1 MTALALGI
9 VIGFLMCIPVG
20 PINVWVVNTLIKHN
34 FRSAFSIAL
43 GGALMDFTYFMVIL
57 SGLSFFR
64 FSPTT
69 VLILKIIGVLFL
81 LVFGVRE
88 IFYRPK
94 VLNDQEKALKK
105 IPHSSSFFL
114 MGVLI
119 YTSNPTLIA
128 TMTGLAAMI
137 KSWGLFNEGLVNHT
151 LLSLGL
157 AAGSTLWFFILLKGV
172 MKYQARIPERFF
184 KVFARSSGVLI
195 VLFSIYMAFNVY
207 KEISL

>member
-1 MTALALGI
+1 MIALGLGI
-9 VIGFLMCIPVG
+9 IIGFLMCIPVG
-20 PINVWVVNTLIKHN
+20 PINVWVINTLIKHN

-43 GGALMDFTYFMVIL
+43 GGALMDFIYFMVIL

-69 VLILKIIGVLFL
+69 VLVFKVIGVLFL
-81 LVFGVRE
+81 LVFGMRE
-88 IFYRPK
+88 IFYRSE
-94 VLNDQEKALKK
+94 VLTEQEKALKK

-114 MGVLI
+114 MGILI

-137 KSWGLFNEGLVNHT
+137 KSWGLFHEGLFNHT

-157 AAGSTLWFFILLKGV
+157 AVGSTLWFFILLKGV
-172 MKYQARIPERFF
+172 MKYQSRIPAKFF
-184 KVFARSSGVLI
+184 TFFARSSGILI
-195 VLFSIYMAFNVY
+195 VLFSLYMAINVY